1 MPGTILI
8 IDDDVA
14 TRTVLADRL
23 RMGGYQPVVAANG
36 LEALSYLHATETL
49 PDLILLDL
57 RMPQM
62 SGWQFLMVQRYDPT
76 LARIP
81 VVLLSAADDLERNAT
96 ALKVEEYLEKP
107 IRAADL
113 LDVVERYCG
122 QARTR

>member
-8 IDDDVA
+8 IDDDPT
-14 TRTVLADRL
+14 TRIVLADRL
-23 RMGGYQPVVAANG
+23 TARGYQPIVAADG
-36 LEALSYLHATETL
+36 LEALAYLQATETL

-62 SGWQFLMVQRYDPT
+62 NGWQFLTVQRHDPD

-81 VVLLSAADDLERNAT
+81 VVLLSAGCDLERNAL
-96 ALKVEEYLEKP
+96 ALKVPDYLEKP
-107 IRAADL
+107 IRAAHL
-113 LDVVERYCG
+113 FAVAARYCG